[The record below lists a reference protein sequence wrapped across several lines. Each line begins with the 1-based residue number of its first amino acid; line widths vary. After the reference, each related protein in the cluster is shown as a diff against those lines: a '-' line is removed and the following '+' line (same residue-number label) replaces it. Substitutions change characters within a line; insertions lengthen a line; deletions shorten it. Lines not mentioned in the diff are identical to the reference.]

1 MRVRWTPTMRATAVA
16 PPKRWTITDAGVMT
30 IVVADIA
37 TSCNGHVA
45 IITRDGC
52 SGHGYGA
59 AMLAKWLKS
68 NLDSSTHTQSS
79 LARELTAR
87 LGRSIDRAAV
97 NKMTTGGRRI
107 SADELIAITEI
118 LGIGQPDEAALRP
131 KLVASFDPDEPEPMG
146 FHGVDRPDLPPG
158 VTADGQSTIVV
169 PKGGVAEIEIEPGL
183 GGGGLAT
190 ETYVRTPD
198 GNQFPADAIR
208 GIWQLPDHVFTQM
221 RARSQNVRCFPV
233 QGDSMLE
240 TLDEGDFVFV
250 DVAHRVP
257 SPPGIYALDD
267 GFGGIVVKR
276 LEVVDEED
284 GEAIVRVISDND
296 RYAERREP
304 ASSLRI
310 VGRYVAMF
318 TMRNRR

>member
-1 MRVRWTPTMRATAVA
+1 MAIDWRKRLTDELALQKRDMKAVSIEA
-16 PPKRWTITDAGVMT
+16 GLGETYIRDALKRGRGGKVE
-30 IVVADIA
+30 
-37 TSCNGHVA
+37 
-45 IITRDGC
+45 
-52 SGHGYGA
+52 
-59 AMLAKWLKS
+59 
-68 NLDSSTHTQSS
+68 NLQKIS
-79 LARELTAR
+79 LA
-87 LGRSIDRAAV
+87 LGKPANWLI
-97 NKMTTGGRRI
+97 GG
-107 SADELIAITEI
+107 
-118 LGIGQPDEAALRP
+118 P
-131 KLVASFDPDEPEPMG
+131 LVTSFDPDEPDPMG

-158 VTADGQSTIVV
+158 VTADGQTTIVV

-208 GIWQLPDHVFTQM
+208 GIWQLPEHVFTQM

-267 GFGGIVVKR
+267 GFGGVVVKR

-304 ASSLRI
+304 ASNLRI